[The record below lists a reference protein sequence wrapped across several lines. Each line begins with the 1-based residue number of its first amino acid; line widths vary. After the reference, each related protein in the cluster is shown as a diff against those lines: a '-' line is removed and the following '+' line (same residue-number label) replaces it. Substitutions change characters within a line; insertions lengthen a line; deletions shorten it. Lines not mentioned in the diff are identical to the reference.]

1 MKVNLNRLIG
11 FLGRRKS
18 VRKIVAIARRH
29 QLSVMVT
36 GAVVLSLILT
46 IFNVALYQAS
56 PVSDLDL
63 SRPGYEPVRDRI
75 EPNKPQKT
83 FSAEGKVDEDVLNE
97 FESLYKTQVENLNN
111 SANYADP
118 GLNDDHL
125 GIGNPQ

>member
-1 MKVNLNRLIG
+1 MKDKAKRLAS
-11 FLGRRKS
+11 FLKHQKGVRR
-18 VRKIVAIARRH
+18 VLAVAKRH
-29 QLSVMVT
+29 QLSVMITAAVT
-36 GAVVLSLILT
+36 LSLVLT

-75 EPNKPQKT
+75 EPNKPQKS
-83 FSAEGKVDEDVLNE
+83 FSAEGQINENVLNE

-118 GLNDDHL
+118 GLNDEHL